1 MENVQKVIEK
11 FEKKVYES
19 YPSMYSKDDV
29 VHLLHLLSEEIHT
42 LPNVKPLLDIDIEE
56 FKEDVIDRVEK
67 IIDNFDFEDNVEL
80 EIRSG
85 REIDVSFDSS
95 SLVDEIR
102 DDISEFFDKSELQKW
117 VTPKVYEE

>member
-11 FEKKVYES
+11 FETKVHES

-29 VHLLHLLSEEIHT
+29 IYLLHLLSEEINT

-95 SLVDEIR
+95 SLMDEIR
-102 DDISEFFDKSELQKW
+102 DDISEYFDKSELHKL
-117 VTPKVYEE
+117 VTPKEYV

>member
-1 MENVQKVIEK
+1 MENVQSLIKDFKDNVLN
-11 FEKKVYES
+11 S
-19 YPSMYSKDDV
+19 YPSVYSKDDV
-29 VHLLHLLSEEIHT
+29 VHLLHLLSEEIDR

-56 FKEDVIDRVEK
+56 FKEDVIDRIEK

>member
-11 FEKKVYES
+11 FENKVLNS
-19 YPSMYSKDDV
+19 HPSIYSQDDV